1 MSRSPPVPAPRRA
14 ALIRAARERIAGDL
28 DTLLLGRQEAALLA
42 ALSALARRSG
52 GIGRVAKRAG
62 VNRTFLYRM
71 LSPTGNPE
79 MRTIDAVLRTMGL
92 RVAIRALHRGSDRG
106 RGRKGRAP
114 NGATERRVAIRGLHR
129 GRGRGRMGRP
139 PNGATARATDQAE
152 AERRPK
158 PARKRP
164 ARPRPAKRRR

>member
-92 RVAIRALHRGSDRG
+92 RVAIRALHRGSG

-114 NGATERRVAIRGLHR
+114 NGATE
-129 GRGRGRMGRP
+129 
-139 PNGATARATDQAE
+139 RATDQAE